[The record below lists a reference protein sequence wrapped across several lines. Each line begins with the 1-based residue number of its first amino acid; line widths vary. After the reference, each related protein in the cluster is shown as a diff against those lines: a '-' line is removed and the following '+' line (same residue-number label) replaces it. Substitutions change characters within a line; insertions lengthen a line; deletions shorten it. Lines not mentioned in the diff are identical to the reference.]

1 MLKQHKLSEM
11 QEKIDKLE
19 EAVQYNVN
27 ALIESSKMTDICFTE
42 KVTLQN
48 ELLDVE
54 NERD

>member
-1 MLKQHKLSEM
+1 M

-48 ELLDVE
+48 KLLDAE